1 MTGLIIWIALM
12 VPLTIVLTA
21 LGVYTIGT
29 GKHDCTRVFGTS
41 MVVVGILSLA
51 YTIAVAF
58 GLT

>member
-1 MTGLIIWIALM
+1 MA
-12 VPLTIVLTA
+12 PLSIVLTA
-21 LGVYTIGT
+21 LGVYTVGT